1 MKYLTFDI
9 FLGFARCILR
19 VTACA
24 APQLLCLTL
33 AAALLCSAYVI
44 DGIIDGMMFY
54 SLRGSRALDKHRRHV
69 WLAVISSVCVG
80 ALRRIAGI
88 VAGCVCVR
96 PIVCTPFD
104 EVSLWFD
111 TVEFLLVS
119 AWQVSF
125 RSIWILGRLLVLSA
139 SLAR

>member
-1 MKYLTFDI
+1 MKYVTVDI

-24 APQLLCLTL
+24 ALQLLCLTVAVAFL
-33 AAALLCSAYVI
+33 GSAYVI

-69 WLAVISSVCVG
+69 WLAVISFLCAGV
-80 ALRRIAGI
+80 LRRIAGI

-96 PIVCTPFD
+96 PSVCTPFD

-111 TVEFLLVS
+111 AVEFLLVS
-119 AWQVSF
+119 AWQVAV
-125 RSIWILGRLLVLSA
+125 RSIRILGRFLVLSA